1 MPHTCGRQHAY
12 DAVLAQAQELGPISR
27 QGTQGR
33 VLWTPCYDALLGKAI
48 DKDLAKTWDIDDT
61 TVWWRR
67 RVLRIEP
74 FGFSSVR
81 LKWTRAMIAAL
92 GAVTDGEIASMYMI
106 SPRSVVL
113 KRKALGIQA
122 CHQRRNCFR
131 VTAAI
136 RKRLGKVPDRV
147 LAMELG
153 WDDGTIAHA
162 RRREHIAPHPKM
174 KVNWH
179 ATEVTTLLGTMSDRS
194 LAARLGV
201 SAPVVLKWRRRH
213 RIPPYATRARGT
225 SRASPSSH
233 RTAKDV

>member
-1 MPHTCGRQHAY
+1 MPHTSERQHVY
-12 DAVLAQAQELGPISR
+12 EAVLAQAKELGPVSR

-48 DKDLAKTWDIDDT
+48 DKDLAEIWDIDYT

-67 RVLRIEP
+67 RVLSIEP
-74 FGFSSVR
+74 FGSSSAR
-81 LKWTRAMIAAL
+81 LKWTRPMIAVL
-92 GAVTDGEIASMYMI
+92 GTVTDGEIAKMYMI
-106 SPRSVVL
+106 SPRSVVI

-122 CHQRRNCFR
+122 CHQRRNCLR

-147 LAMELG
+147 LATELG

-162 RRREHIAPHPKM
+162 RRREHIAPHPQK
-174 KVNWH
+174 KVNWQ
-179 ATEVTTLLGTMSDRS
+179 APEVMTLLGTMSDRS

-201 SAPVVLKWRRRH
+201 SAPVVWKRRRRL
-213 RIPPYATRARGT
+213 RIPPHATRTLCT
-225 SRASPSSH
+225 SRPSASSQ
-233 RTAKDV
+233 RTTKN